1 MTIGGSDEFRAS
13 FFEECEELLEAMHDG
28 FGLMVNGDD
37 DDETIHVVFRAVH
50 SIKGGSGAF
59 GLEDLVAFAHHFE
72 TALDRVRAGKTE
84 TSGDLLSLFQLCG
97 DHLSDLVAAARNGD
111 EIDPAQA
118 KALNVRL
125 DEVIGTPDD
134 ADEAE
139 TDVADTF
146 EPLTFDFDAL
156 DGGLPALDAVGEET
170 DIANDGFTVAFVA
183 DPELFSCGNEP
194 ALLFKALDR
203 YGTVHVEANLS
214 DVPSLSRLDPTM
226 PYMKWSIALET
237 DAAEDAVR
245 DVFDFVSDC
254 AVVDITK
261 REAATLQTIELATT
275 TVQEDSIPVEVPS
288 PEGASSPSSVEA
300 AVQPMDDATSTAPA
314 FDPPTP
320 EAPSPT
326 DAAASKP
333 APTEGAKTSAAPQ
346 TIRVDFERVDKLI
359 NLVGELVIKEAMLS
373 QAVEKLNLTNGNDVL
388 QEIEGLK
395 QLAGEIQ
402 EGVMAIRAQ
411 PVKPLFQR
419 MARTIRDASTT
430 TGKRVRLIMKGE
442 AAEVDKTVLERL
454 VDPLN
459 HMVRNAVDH
468 GLESTEDR
476 LDAGKPEEGTVTLSA
491 AHRSGRVVIEISD
504 DGGGINRE
512 KVRQHAINRGLIS
525 ADASLS
531 PSEIDALLF
540 MPGFSMKEEVS
551 ELSGRGVGLDVVR
564 SEISALGGRMAI
576 SSEMGKGTVFSISL
590 PLTLAV
596 LEGMVVEVAGQT
608 MVVPITAIQET
619 LQPSAAQ
626 IHTIGSGSRVLSVR
640 ETLVPIEDLGAIF
653 GFREIPTDLDDR
665 VLLVIETETE
675 KRCALIV
682 DRLQDQRQVVIK
694 SLETNYSHV
703 SGIAAA
709 TILGDGRIALIVDP
723 EDIAGGMA
731 PPQSAQAAAPKS
743 FASEG
748 DHHVAS

>member
-1 MTIGGSDEFRAS
+1 MSIGGSDEFRAS

-28 FGLMVNGDD
+28 FGLMIDGNDD
-37 DDETIHVVFRAVH
+37 EETIHVVFRAVH
-50 SIKGGSGAF
+50 SIKGGAGAF
-59 GLEDLVAFAHHFE
+59 GLDALVAFAHHFE
-72 TALDRVRAGKTE
+72 TALDQVRAGKIAPTD
-84 TSGDLLSLFQLCG
+84 DLLSLFQHCG
-97 DHLSDLVAAARNGD
+97 DHLSDLVVSARD
-111 EIDPAQA
+111 EKDVDPAQA
-118 KALNVRL
+118 KALGIQL
-125 DEVIGTPDD
+125 DDVIGTPAEDENALSD
-134 ADEAE
+134 AAE
-139 TDVADTF
+139 TF
-146 EPLTFDFDAL
+146 EPLTLDFAAFATDELPPAGGAPDADAL
-156 DGGLPALDAVGEET
+156 
-170 DIANDGFTVAFVA
+170 NKGFRVDFVA
-183 DPELFSCGNEP
+183 EPELFTCGNEP

-203 YGTVHVEANLS
+203 FGLS
-214 DVPSLSRLDPTM
+214 HIHADVDEVPGLARLDPM
-226 PYMKWSIALET
+226 MSYVRWSMDLDT
-237 DAAEDAVR
+237 DVSEDVIR

-254 AVVDITK
+254 AVINIS
-261 REAATLQTIELATT
+261 AAAGNASPPASVIEPSAEGLQPEQVLA
-275 TVQEDSIPVEVPS
+275 
-288 PEGASSPSSVEA
+288 
-300 AVQPMDDATSTAPA
+300 TAPA
-314 FDPPTP
+314 PDFTSLPASPEAAP
-320 EAPSPT
+320 EPKGEAPSAS
-326 DAAASKP
+326 AAAAPETAASSKP
-333 APTEGAKTSAAPQ
+333 PRAPAPKSAAPPQ
-346 TIRVDFERVDKLI
+346 TIRVDFERVDRLI

-373 QAVEKLNLTNGNDVL
+373 QAVSKHDLASGDEVL

-419 MARTIRDASTT
+419 MARTIRDASTM

-468 GLESTEDR
+468 GLESTEKR
-476 LDAGKPEEGTVTLSA
+476 VAAGKPAEGTVTLSA

-512 KVRQHAINRGLIS
+512 KVRALAEERGLVSPGAVLTS
-525 ADASLS
+525 A
-531 PSEIDALLF
+531 EIDALLF
-540 MPGFSMKEEVS
+540 MPGFSMKDEIS

-564 SEISALGGRMAI
+564 NEISALGGRMAI

-619 LQPSAAQ
+619 LQPSTAR

-640 ETLVPIEDLGAIF
+640 DCLIPVADLGAIF
-653 GFREIPTDLDDR
+653 GFRDTPIDLDDH

-675 KRCALIV
+675 RRCALIV
-682 DRLQDQRQVVIK
+682 DGLQDQRQVVIK
-694 SLETNYSHV
+694 SLETNYNQV
-703 SGIAAA
+703 DGIAAA

-723 EDIAGGMA
+723 EGIAGGIA
-731 PPQSAQAAAPKS
+731 PPQ
-743 FASEG
+743 ASLLNSTRTDAVEG
-748 DHHVAS
+748 ESNVAN

>member
-1 MTIGGSDEFRAS
+1 MTVGGSDEFRAS

-28 FGLMVNGDD
+28 FGLMVNGED

-59 GLEDLVAFAHHFE
+59 GLDDLVAFAHHFE

-84 TSGDLLSLFQLCG
+84 SSDDLLSLFQLCG

-111 EIDPAQA
+111 AVEPAQA
-118 KALNVRL
+118 EALSRQL
-125 DEVIGTPDD
+125 DEVIGSPEDTDIS
-134 ADEAE
+134 E
-139 TDVADTF
+139 TDAAETF
-146 EPLTFDFDAL
+146 EPLTFDFDAFDDPSSL
-156 DGGLPALDAVGEET
+156 PGIADDGAEDMRA
-170 DIANDGFTVAFVA
+170 GFNVTFVA
-183 DPELFSCGNEP
+183 EPELFSCGNEP

-203 YGTVHVEANLS
+203 YGRVQVAADLD

-226 PYMKWSIALET
+226 PYMKWSIDLET
-237 DAAEDAVR
+237 DATEDVIR

-254 AVVDITK
+254 AVIDIAPLD
-261 REAATLQTIELATT
+261 RSGPPLSELPDPIADDGPGAVEPTLPQIAPVPP
-275 TVQEDSIPVEVPS
+275 VQEAIVAKVE
-288 PEGASSPSSVEA
+288 
-300 AVQPMDDATSTAPA
+300 DTSA
-314 FDPPTP
+314 PPTP
-320 EAPSPT
+320 PESSPPQEVG
-326 DAAASKP
+326 ASKP
-333 APTEGAKTSAAPQ
+333 TAPDAAKTTAAPQ

-430 TGKRVRLIMKGE
+430 TGKRVRLTMKGE

-468 GLESTEDR
+468 GLESAEER
-476 LDAGKPEEGTVTLSA
+476 IAAGKPAEGTVTLSA

-504 DGGGINRE
+504 DGGGINRD
-512 KVRQHAINRGLIS
+512 KVRQHAESRGLVLP
-525 ADASLS
+525 DATLT
-531 PSEIDALLF
+531 PSEVDALLF

-564 SEISALGGRMAI
+564 SEISALGGRMSI
-576 SSEMGKGTVFSISL
+576 SSELGKGTDFSISL

-619 LQPSAAQ
+619 LQPSTAQ
-626 IHTIGSGSRVLSVR
+626 IHTIGSGGRVLSIR
-640 ETLVPIEDLGAIF
+640 NTLVPIEDLGAIF
-653 GFREIPTDLDDR
+653 GFRDTPMDLDDR

-723 EDIAGGMA
+723 EDIAGGIA
-731 PPQSAQAAAPKS
+731 LPQSCQTSAPDLI
-743 FASEG
+743 ASEG
-748 DHHVAS
+748 DQHVAS

>member
-1 MTIGGSDEFRAS
+1 MTAGGADEFRAS

-28 FGLMVNGDD
+28 FGLMVNGSD

-59 GLEDLVAFAHHFE
+59 GLDDLVAFAHHFE
-72 TALDRVRAGKTE
+72 TALDRVRAGKTD
-84 TSGDLLSLFQLCG
+84 TSDDLLSLFQLCG

-111 EIDPAQA
+111 TVDPEQA
-118 KALNVRL
+118 KALSVQL
-125 DEVIGTPDD
+125 DDVIGSPEESETSDTN
-134 ADEAE
+134 AAE
-139 TDVADTF
+139 TF
-146 EPLTFDFDAL
+146 EPLAFDFDAF
-156 DGGLPALDAVGEET
+156 DVPAPLPDPSADTKEEARSGFAVS
-170 DIANDGFTVAFVA
+170 FVA

-203 YGTVHVEANLS
+203 YGAVHVVADLA
-214 DVPSLSRLDPTM
+214 DVPVLSRLDPAM
-226 PYMKWSIALET
+226 PYFKWSIDLET
-237 DAAEDAVR
+237 DVAEDVVR

-254 AVVDITK
+254 AVIDVNPLNKVAMTVPTSSNAAADNVF
-261 REAATLQTIELATT
+261 EAAENLSPVAPPLTL
-275 TVQEDSIPVEVPS
+275 
-288 PEGASSPSSVEA
+288 
-300 AVQPMDDATSTAPA
+300 
-314 FDPPTP
+314 PTP
-320 EAPSPT
+320 EAQVSVEKKT
-326 DAAASKP
+326 AAKSDPVETPNAMPMPEAS
-333 APTEGAKTSAAPQ
+333 AAKQSGSDGPKASAAPQ

-373 QAVEKLNLTNGNDVL
+373 QAVEELNLTNGSDVL

-419 MARTIRDASTT
+419 MARTIRDASTM

-468 GLESTEDR
+468 GLEEKEQR
-476 LDAGKPEEGTVTLSA
+476 LAAGKPAEGTVTLSA

-512 KVRQHAINRGLIS
+512 KVRKHAENRGLVS
-525 ADASLS
+525 PDASLS

-564 SEISALGGRMAI
+564 SEISALGGRMSI
-576 SSEMGKGTVFSISL
+576 SSEMGEGTVFSISL

-619 LQPSAAQ
+619 LQPSTAQ
-626 IHTIGSGSRVLSVR
+626 IHTIGSGSRVLSIR
-640 ETLVPIEDLGAIF
+640 DTLVPIEDLGAIF
-653 GFREIPTDLDDR
+653 GFRDTPMDLDDR
-665 VLLVIETETE
+665 VFLVIETETE

-682 DRLQDQRQVVIK
+682 DGLQDQRQVVIK

-723 EDIAGGMA
+723 EDIAGGIA
-731 PPQSAQAAAPKS
+731 PPQLSHMPSQHLTT
-743 FASEG
+743 SEG
-748 DHHVAS
+748 DQHVAS